1 MEKHQVFCLWIAA
14 GFFIN
19 LAVIPASAETV
30 TENGTILENT
40 TGEVNLT
47 QNSMVSYNNTTASY
61 NETEVVENELELGF
75 QFLSS
80 MLHLLSLNLN
90 LMNGILSEHSEEYP
104 FLAPTIEGTT
114 TGIDAVNSSIAF
126 VEDPTNTSKANATM
140 HTFDDAISD
149 LNASLVYPQDMLDA
163 ANATLGQP
171 EATTPI
177 LEDMYKITKAM
188 VTVYGSIES

>member
-1 MEKHQVFCLWIAA
+1 MEKQQVFCLWIAA

-19 LAVIPASAETV
+19 LAVLPASAETDIN
-30 TENGTILENT
+30 ENTILTND
-40 TGEVNLT
+40 TGEINLT
-47 QNSMVSYNNTTASY
+47 EYSTASY
-61 NETEVVENELELGF
+61 NETEALETELGLGLE
-75 QFLSS
+75 FLGS
-80 MLHLLSLNLN
+80 MLHLLDLNLN
-90 LMNGILSEHSEEYP
+90 LINGLLDEHSEEYP
-104 FLAPTIEGTT
+104 FLQPTIEGTA

-126 VEDPTNTSKANATM
+126 VEDPTNMTKADDTM
-140 HTFDDAISD
+140 HTFDGAIAD

-188 VTVYGSIES
+188 VTVYDHIES